1 MSYIGNFIIS
11 ILIELIKNLFEKRLV
26 KNFKKK
32 QMKLFFIQVRKSSF
46 ILLCQY
52 VILNESC

>member
-26 KNFKKK
+26 KNLKKTNETV
-32 QMKLFFIQVRKSSF
+32 FYTSS
-46 ILLCQY
+46 
-52 VILNESC
+52 